1 MDHDQ
6 DESQSFGY
14 NGSTAGYLIITLLSL
29 SKLYF
34 YDIREKML
42 KTGQNL
48 SKIGQLLSRNAQL
61 GCLFTFSESIFVLT
75 PYERQN
81 RRIGLLSVYRTLLA
95 VIIFQQAN
103 QL

>member
-1 MDHDQ
+1 MLSLTVLNKVILNSEDRFGLEPFRDEQSRPLDHDQ

-48 SKIGQLLSRNAQL
+48 SKIGHLLSRNAQL
-61 GCLFTFSESIFVLT
+61 GSL
-75 PYERQN
+75 N
-81 RRIGLLSVYRTLLA
+81 LL
-95 VIIFQQAN
+95 
-103 QL
+103 